1 MARSAVGTAVRKT
14 QRPVQAGRVQTA
26 NATQAHAGHS
36 HAVQPRAAQR
46 SRVVPASGEV
56 VMDGEVIQGQP
67 IEEPF
72 VEGEYV
78 VDGGG
83 GMPMGSCDGS
93 CDGGCASCG
102 TGDYCTTCNT
112 PRRFCICLPSHGWA
126 HAEYLLWWQSGM
138 NLPALATTSPS
149 GTARGS
155 AGVLPGASVL
165 YGGDNSALDGSM
177 SGGRIRFGSWF
188 DRIPGLGIEGE
199 YFSLGQ
205 QSESFFQ
212 QSSGSPI
219 LARPFFNIV
228 TGAQDADLIAYPS
241 VIGGSIGVDVDSQ
254 LTGAAARFRRSL
266 CASSGSAWSPF
277 CCSTVPTASRID
289 GTAGYRFYELKESLA
304 IHEQTQS
311 LDTNN
316 PGSFNITDRFD
327 TRNQFN
333 GGEVGFM
340 WQGRRGLWSLDS
352 LVRVA
357 IGNNHQTVSIRGDTT
372 TVENGVSTTY
382 NSGIL
387 AQRTNV
393 GTYERND
400 FTMIPEL
407 GLTLGYQMTRRMRL
421 TAGYNLIYWGNVVR
435 PGDQVSLDVNP
446 NLFPPEANPFTGA
459 LRPQFQFASSDYWVH
474 GMSFGAELRW

>member
-1 MARSAVGTAVRKT
+1 MIRPNTVLATLLILLASSAWPLGAQEAPNRSRVAGRSSGSMARSAVGTAVRKT
-14 QRPVQAGRVQTA
+14 QRPVQAGRVQPA
-26 NATQAHAGHS
+26 HSAQPHAGHA

-138 NLPALATTSPS
+138 NLPALATTSPA

-165 YGGDNSALDGSM
+165 YGGDNSALDGSL

-199 YFSLGQ
+199 YLGLGQ
-205 QSESFFQ
+205 QTESFFQ
-212 QSSGSPI
+212 QSTGSPI
-219 LARPFFNIV
+219 LARPFFNI
-228 TGAQDADLIAYPS
+228 
-241 VIGGSIGVDVDSQ
+241 
-254 LTGAAARFRRSL
+254 
-266 CASSGSAWSPF
+266 
-277 CCSTVPTASRID
+277 
-289 GTAGYRFYELKESLA
+289 
-304 IHEQTQS
+304 
-311 LDTNN
+311 
-316 PGSFNITDRFD
+316 
-327 TRNQFN
+327 
-333 GGEVGFM
+333 
-340 WQGRRGLWSLDS
+340 
-352 LVRVA
+352 
-357 IGNNHQTVSIRGDTT
+357 
-372 TVENGVSTTY
+372 
-382 NSGIL
+382 
-387 AQRTNV
+387 
-393 GTYERND
+393 
-400 FTMIPEL
+400 
-407 GLTLGYQMTRRMRL
+407 
-421 TAGYNLIYWGNVVR
+421 
-435 PGDQVSLDVNP
+435 
-446 NLFPPEANPFTGA
+446 
-459 LRPQFQFASSDYWVH
+459 
-474 GMSFGAELRW
+474 